1 MRQIQFSR
9 RVARGLLPFS
19 LLVAAA
25 LPGCKKAA
33 KPTGDNGPAGSASA
47 GAPTGPCPD
56 YMTKICDKAGQQ
68 SQTCQALSVVMDL
81 LPKEACTAALK
92 NIDYSMKKIADATK
106 VCADLTKTL
115 CDAIGPTTQT
125 CQMVTTQTKT
135 FSPERCKGMMQS
147 LPEVIGQLKKMEAAN
162 QPLSP
167 ELQKAIVEG
176 GPAATFGPT
185 SATVQV
191 VEFSD
196 FQCPY
201 CSRAAEAVHKVKEK
215 YGDKI
220 RFTFRQFPLP
230 MHSNAHVAAEAA
242 LAANAQGKFWE
253 FHDLLFKNQQQ
264 LDSAGLA
271 QHAKQAGL
279 NVAAFKKS
287 LDDHQFAAGVDAD
300 VKLGEQVQVSGTP
313 TMFINGTR
321 VADPTNFDAIA
332 QVIEAALKGGARPG

>member
-9 RVARGLLPFS
+9 RVARGLLPFC
-19 LLVAAA
+19 LVIAAA
-25 LPGCKKAA
+25 LPGCKKAGKA
-33 KPTGDNGPAGSASA
+33 AGGPAGSASA
-47 GAPTGPCPD
+47 GAPLGPCPD
-56 YMTKICDKAGQQ
+56 YLAKVCDKAGHQ
-68 SQTCQALSVVMDL
+68 SQTCLALASSVDL
-81 LPKEACTAALK
+81 LPTEACVVALK
-92 NIDYSMKKIADATK
+92 NIDYSFKKVAEAGK
-106 VCADLTKTL
+106 VCEDLTKTL

-125 CQMVTTQTKT
+125 CQLVTNQTKT

-167 ELQKAIVEG
+167 ELQKAIVEN
-176 GPAATFGPT
+176 GPAATFGPAT
-185 SATVQV
+185 ATVQV

-201 CSRAAEAVHKVKEK
+201 CSRAADAVHKVKEK

-230 MHSNAHVAAEAA
+230 MHSNAHAAAEAA
-242 LAANAQGKFWE
+242 MAANAQGKFWE

-271 QHAKQAGL
+271 QHAKAAGL
-279 NVAAFKKS
+279 NVAAFKKAI
-287 LDDHQFAAGVDAD
+287 DDKQFAAQVDAD
-300 VKLGEQVQVSGTP
+300 MKLGESVQVNGTP
-313 TMFINGTR
+313 TMFINGAR
-321 VADPTNFDAIA
+321 VADPTNFEAISQA
-332 QVIEAALKGGARPG
+332 IDAALKGGARPG